1 MPPATLKKVLYGF
14 LLFAAVCFVSSRVGY
29 YFITKDAPF
38 MFDMVE
44 QAKAS
49 ARVQRHL
56 GGYTAFKHTYNE
68 HDLEKDTLPF
78 RVWVYGRDS
87 TLELRGRAVKKNQE
101 WVPVQVDSVYVK
113 SE

>member
-1 MPPATLKKVLYGF
+1 MTATTLKKVIYCF
-14 LLFAAVCFVSSRVGY
+14 LLFVAVSFVFSRVGY
-29 YFITKDAPF
+29 YFVTKDAPF

-44 QAKAS
+44 QAKAN

-56 GGYTAFKHTYNE
+56 GGYSAFKHTYNE
-68 HDLEKDTLPF
+68 HDLAKDTLPF

-87 TLELRGRAVKKNQE
+87 TLEMRGLAIKKNQE
-101 WVPVQVDSVYVK
+101 WVPIKVDSTYVK

>member
-1 MPPATLKKVLYGF
+1 MTTAALKKFVYWF
-14 LLFAAVCFVSSRVGY
+14 LLFAAGAFVFSRVGY
-29 YFITKDAPF
+29 YFVTKDAPF

-56 GGYTAFKHTYNE
+56 GGYMAFKHTYNE
-68 HDLEKDTLPF
+68 HDLAKDTLPF
-78 RVWVYGRDS
+78 RAWVYGRDS
-87 TLELRGRAVKKNQE
+87 TLELRGRAVKKNQD
-101 WVPVQVDSVYVK
+101 WVPFQVDSAYVK

>member
-14 LLFAAVCFVSSRVGY
+14 LLFIAVCFVSSRVAH
-29 YFITKDAPF
+29 YFVAEDARF

-44 QAKAS
+44 QAKAN

-56 GGYTAFKHTYNE
+56 GGYTAFKHAYNE
-68 HDLEKDTLPF
+68 HDLAKDTLPF

-87 TLELRGRAVKKNQE
+87 TLEMSGQAIKKNQE
-101 WVPVQVDSVYVK
+101 WAPIHVDSAYVK

>member
-1 MPPATLKKVLYGF
+1 MAAPTSKQIVYWL
-14 LLFAAVCFVSSRVGY
+14 LLFLAGSFVFSRVCY

-38 MFDMVE
+38 MFAMVE

-49 ARVQRHL
+49 SRVQRHL
-56 GGYTAFKHTYNE
+56 GGYSAFKHTYNE
-68 HDLEKDTLPF
+68 HDLAKDTLPF

-87 TLELRGRAVKKNQE
+87 TLEMRGLAIKKNQE
-101 WVPVQVDSVYVK
+101 WVPIQVDSAYVK